1 MAQFHCSLL
10 EWARIQEGEEK
21 SEKVE
26 NKNSQPT
33 NQTTNKN
40 RDQCFSLISRLIHH
54 LQMEEAV
61 QLPSRAGTAARG
73 RRRDDRKYRNRQEGR
88 AWQDSTTRTGAVSIS

>member
-1 MAQFHCSLL
+1 MAQFYCRVFL
-10 EWARIQEGEEK
+10 EWARLQEEDEK

-40 RDQCFSLISRLIHH
+40 RDECFSLISRLLHH
-54 LQMEEAV
+54 LQMEEAA
-61 QLPSRAGTAARG
+61 QLPNAAARG
-73 RRRDDRKYRNRQEGR
+73 RRRDDRKYASVLRPLQL
-88 AWQDSTTRTGAVSIS
+88 ASVSNDRRLQVKV